1 MGNVLFF
8 TPEDFSLADLV
19 SSTCKENF
27 VHPFCKLKWLV
38 VHYIDP
44 DPFKLRLGM
53 ESSFWSSKIVP
64 LFIERWENKRGKR
77 KEKKGR
83 ERKKGKKSKS
93 PVWIPWCSE
102 ALSSSSLSGVVND
115 VVGRAL
121 PAVVL
126 SMPFMLYDCLFQLGQ
141 ELLLGRVCLV
151 SHIVCMMYQ
160 PYYFFVHVVDA
171 EGPLCWHTTC
181 ICSAAFT
188 RVVQYTIYS
197 KAFTSLL
204 QFFFVSH
211 RLAAS
216 LFLNWSERERENS
229 QCFSS
234 IWCCHRIWAREECHF
249 IPTATVIKNWEL
261 LLL

>member
-1 MGNVLFF
+1 MK
-8 TPEDFSLADLV
+8 D
-19 SSTCKENF
+19 
-27 VHPFCKLKWLV
+27 
-38 VHYIDP
+38 
-44 DPFKLRLGM
+44 
-53 ESSFWSSKIVP
+53 
-64 LFIERWENKRGKR
+64 ERTREEKGKR
-77 KEKKGR
+77 RKEEREKK
-83 ERKKGKKSKS
+83 ERKASQQCGSLDVLKLS
-93 PVWIPWCSE
+93 P
-102 ALSSSSLSGVVND
+102 SLSGVVND

-188 RVVQYTIYS
+188 RVVQYTVYS

-216 LFLNWSERERENS
+216 LFLN
-229 QCFSS
+229 
-234 IWCCHRIWAREECHF
+234 
-249 IPTATVIKNWEL
+249 
-261 LLL
+261 